1 MPHIGH
7 FRRPV
12 DSFQSGGLSLI
23 RPERDS
29 LSMSQAPTVL
39 DPWRLVWGEP
49 FIDSQ
54 TLATAIEQ
62 DLKREAHPDFRTRLL
77 VRDAAVA
84 IRSYWGSR
92 RFKQWLAIQPCR
104 AADPRNLGGRSGRNG
119 IPRDPETTGGQHRL
133 DPTQPDLR
141 PARPCDSRPSRG
153 PHRRIDSHPDQGA

>member
-1 MPHIGH
+1 
-7 FRRPV
+7 
-12 DSFQSGGLSLI
+12 
-23 RPERDS
+23 
-29 LSMSQAPTVL
+29 MSQAPTVL

-92 RFKQWLAIQPCR
+92 RFKEWLATSPVGQQVR
-104 AADPRNLGGRSGRNG
+104 AILDEDLGKRGFPAIRRRLVDSIDLTRLSRIFDLLGR
-119 IPRDPETTGGQHRL
+119 
-133 DPTQPDLR
+133 
-141 PARPCDSRPSRG
+141 DSRPGRG
-153 PHRRIDSHPDQGA
+153 SHRRIDSHPDQGVDGPTNR